1 MKHSRIAVGL
11 AMIAIFSASFGILW
25 NQRKKAEL
33 PARSPEVPTIA
44 GPGPT
49 AASGAANRARNDR
62 SAPAHD
68 AAPLTSAAATGAAP
82 GTTIVSGPVEMPV
95 ELHFRQRLDQG
106 KVQGS
111 VLNNSGTDL
120 VIEAVV
126 VSASTKETAKFQLVV
141 PPYGAI
147 PFGLD
152 DGLDMHSG
160 DQITL
165 RSPPYRDKT
174 AAIP

>member
-1 MKHSRIAVGL
+1 
-11 AMIAIFSASFGILW
+11 MIAIFSASFGILW
-25 NQRKKAEL
+25 NQRKKAEP
-33 PARSPEVPTIA
+33 PARIPEIPVIA
-44 GPGPT
+44 GASP
-49 AASGAANRARNDR
+49 AAAIGAANRALTDL
-62 SAPAHD
+62 SAPTGD
-68 AAPLTSAAATGAAP
+68 AAPQAPAATTSGAASTGIDSAP
-82 GTTIVSGPVEMPV
+82 DEMPV

-106 KVQGS
+106 KIQGS

-120 VIEAVV
+120 VIEAVIL
-126 VSASTKETAKFQLVV
+126 SASTKETGKFQIVV

-165 RSPPYRDKT
+165 RSPPYRDK
-174 AAIP
+174 AATIP